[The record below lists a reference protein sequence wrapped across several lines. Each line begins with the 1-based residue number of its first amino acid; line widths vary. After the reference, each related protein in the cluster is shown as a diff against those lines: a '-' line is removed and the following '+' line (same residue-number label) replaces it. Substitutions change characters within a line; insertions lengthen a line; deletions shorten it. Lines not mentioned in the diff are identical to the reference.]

1 MQGEHSMF
9 QWAHQKPQCQVESE
23 QEDSD
28 PIGELL
34 KTNTSVYGSKNTMLK
49 QNYLDFKKLKNANTG
64 HYHQ

>member
-9 QWAHQKPQCQVESE
+9 QWAQHKPQEASE

-28 PIGELL
+28 PIGDLL

-49 QNYLDFKKLKNANTG
+49 QNHLDFKKLKNANTG